1 MFFHVEYI
9 LSFSFLSA
17 LYASANIGE
26 IRKKKTSGG
35 KRLHFFSN
43 ISMKVEHE
51 KEIELNVSKLLFVV
65 VAFGN
70 GRYKIS
76 H

>member
-1 MFFHVEYI
+1 
-9 LSFSFLSA
+9 
-17 LYASANIGE
+17 
-26 IRKKKTSGG
+26 
-35 KRLHFFSN
+35 
-43 ISMKVEHE
+43 MKVEHE